1 VSTTEQHTADELDE
15 RYGRRTQSKRN
26 RVIFVSA
33 IVALAAVLVAW
44 VAWGGLDSPDAEIA
58 VNSTGYVLMGDT
70 AVDVRYQLSVAP
82 GTDVKCAVQALNEGF
97 STIGWKII
105 DVPAS
110 PERIRKLSSTVRTT
124 ELAVTGLIYRCWLA

>member
-1 VSTTEQHTADELDE
+1 MSTTDERTADELDE

-33 IVALAAVLVAW
+33 VIALAAVLVAW
-44 VAWGGLDSPDAEIA
+44 VAWGGLDSPDAEISA
-58 VNSTGYVLMGDT
+58 TGTGYVLMGDT

-82 GTDVKCAVQALNEGF
+82 GTDVKCAVEALNEEF
-97 STIGWKII
+97 SIVGWKII
-105 DVPAS
+105 DVPPS